1 MRLIDKVFRERE
13 GGRSPTSNSITHT
26 IDNNNDPDNM
36 LSDRPDYMNL
46 AKNRTEERIPIE
58 EDVRRVNTVA
68 TGNKN

>member
-1 MRLIDKVFRERE
+1 M
-13 GGRSPTSNSITHT
+13 SNSITHT
-26 IDNNNDPDNM
+26 LDNNEPDTNM
-36 LSDRPDYMNL
+36 LSDRPEYMNL